1 MKTTIFILCLI
12 FAWFQSFSNPDSL
25 YFKLK
30 NHKEKKQ
37 HFQLAQTQIDL
48 AKYYYF
54 TEKNYDS
61 TLYYTQKAV
70 AYFTQKKRNKKLG
83 YAYKLMGY
91 AYTSGEKYESALQI
105 FDSALVYLQ
114 PPQQMLSIL
123 QVYTNK
129 GIAYNFVDNPSKAIK
144 AFEKALQI
152 GYELK
157 DTSQIIINSLNT
169 GIMYNIDG
177 QISEAVDYLINGIKL
192 AKQTH
197 DSTNLIKCYIELGD
211 IYLEQDNIDQ
221 AETYYLQALDMLDTA
236 TYSRAH
242 VSLYDVLGYVKEQQ
256 NQFDQAEDWYKKAY
270 LISNQIDYKSGKAQL
285 LYRIGHLHKEKQ
297 DWQTA
302 LSFYKSAL
310 EVEIQIGSISDQLVV
325 KNEIAAVYN
334 QLKKYNKAE
343 QLLKSVV
350 QQAKDANLIRPRKQ
364 AHKLLSQNYKLTGA
378 AASAL
383 EHYEAFRYIEDSIYN
398 VQQLEIVENMRV
410 RYETAE
416 KEQTIIKLNTE
427 KKLKGEKI
435 KRQQQLLWSI
445 IAGSVFIVII
455 LILLYLQNKRK
466 VALKRLQTE
475 QQLFRA
481 QLNPHFIFNALNAIK
496 GYIIDHKTLEAADF
510 LTDFSS
516 LMRQTLESSI
526 DEINSLQSEIEL
538 LTAYLKLQQ
547 MRLEN
552 KFQFHIETDSRIVV
566 EDIKFPAILLQPF
579 VENAIEHGM
588 KNGGDM
594 VAIRFNQE
602 KNRLII
608 TLEDNGPG
616 IKNSELNGKKHR
628 SRGMEIIQKRLNRMN
643 KIAGWHVKYSVVPVN
658 KNNNTGT
665 RVTLDFPLLYFYK

>member
-1 MKTTIFILCLI
+1 MKTTTLILYLI
-12 FAWFQSFSNPDSL
+12 FSWFQCFGNPDSL
-25 YFKLK
+25 YIKLK
-30 NHKEKKQ
+30 NHKEEKQ

-54 TEKNYDS
+54 TEKNHDS

-70 AYFTQKKRNKKLG
+70 AYFTKTKRNKELG

-91 AYTSGEKYESALQI
+91 AYTSAEKYESALQI

-114 PPQQMLSIL
+114 KPEQTLSIL

-129 GIAYNFVDNPSKAIK
+129 GISYNFVDNPSKAIE
-144 AFEKALQI
+144 AFKEALKI

-169 GIMYNIDG
+169 GIMYNVAG
-177 QISEAVDYLINGIKL
+177 QITEAVDYLINGIKL
-192 AKQTH
+192 AKQTN

-211 IYLEQDNIDQ
+211 IYVEQDNIDQ

-256 NQFDQAEDWYKKAY
+256 NQFDQAEYWYKKAY
-270 LISNQIDYKSGKAQL
+270 NISNQIDYKSGKAQL

-302 LSFYKSAL
+302 LSYFKSAL
-310 EVEIQIGSISDQLVV
+310 EVESQIGSVSDQLVV
-325 KNEIAAVYN
+325 KNEIAAVYI
-334 QLKKYNKAE
+334 QIKEFDKAE
-343 QLLKSVV
+343 KLLKSVAK
-350 QQAKDANLIRPRKQ
+350 QAREISLIRPLKQ
-364 AHKLLSQNYKLTGA
+364 AHRLMYQNYKQTGA

-383 EHYEAFRYIEDSIYN
+383 KHYEAYRHLEDSIYN
-398 VQQLEIVENMRV
+398 VQQLEIVEDMRE

-416 KEQTIIKLNTE
+416 KEQTIIKLNADKE
-427 KKLKGEKI
+427 LKEEKI

-445 IAGSVFIVII
+445 ISGSVFIVII

-466 VALKRLQTE
+466 AALSRLQTE
-475 QQLFRA
+475 QQLFRT

-496 GYIIDHKTLEAADF
+496 GYITAHKTEEAADF
-510 LTDFSS
+510 LTDFSA

-538 LTAYLKLQQ
+538 LTAYLRLQQ

-552 KFQFHIETDSRIVV
+552 KFQFYIETDNIIDS
-566 EDIKFPAILLQPF
+566 EDIKFPAMFLQPF

-588 KNGGDM
+588 KKGGSE
-594 VAIRFNQE
+594 VQIGFHKKE
-602 KNRLII
+602 SRLNI
-608 TLEDNGPG
+608 TIEDDGPG
-616 IKNSELNGKKHR
+616 IENSVTNHTKHR
-628 SRGMEIIQKRLNRMN
+628 SRGMEIIQKRLKLMN
-643 KIAGWHVKYSVVPVN
+643 KIDGWHVKYSVLPAN
-658 KNNNTGT
+658 KSTSKGT
-665 RVTLDFPLLYFYK
+665 MVVLYFPLLHFYE